1 MLWADVIT
9 GHGAKKPNYSTVYT
23 GTIRLYLHLY
33 KTYVSSKVVEDV
45 KS

>member
-1 MLWADVIT
+1 MLWAVVIT

-23 GTIRLYLHLY
+23 GTIHLHLHLH
-33 KTYVSSKVVEDV
+33 KKCVSGEVLKDV